1 MLILQKG
8 YFPDK
13 TPHTIQFVYECRSFP
28 RYTAKTCYPYKMATA
43 NTFELELRHRH
54 QIGL

>member
-1 MLILQKG
+1 LQKG